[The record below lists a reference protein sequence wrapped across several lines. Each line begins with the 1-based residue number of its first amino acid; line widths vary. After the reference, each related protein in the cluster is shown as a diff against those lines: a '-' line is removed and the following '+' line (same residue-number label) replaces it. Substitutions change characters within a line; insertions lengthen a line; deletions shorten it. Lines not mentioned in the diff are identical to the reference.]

1 MWTCARQGK
10 LPPAVLR
17 LPLALAV
24 MLLAFAVPASLAF
37 AEEPVPEATV
47 AQDDTADGEDST
59 DATDAGTVEGDS
71 NGDGVVDCVDFS
83 TQEDAQVFFDAN
95 SDNEDLVLVLDSD
108 GNGIACEEL
117 SSDPSGGVSTGDGG
131 TALLPGGPASGDGG
145 STSGAGAALVL
156 VALLSAAG
164 ALALLR
170 RRPLGR

>member
-1 MWTCARQGK
+1 
-10 LPPAVLR
+10 
-17 LPLALAV
+17 

-47 AQDDTADGEDST
+47 AQDDTADGEDPA
-59 DATDAGTVEGDS
+59 ATDAGTLDGDS

-83 TQEDAQVFFDAN
+83 TQEDAQIFFDAN
-95 SDNEDLVLVLDSD
+95 TDDEDLVLVLDSD

-117 SSDPSGGVSTGDGG
+117 SSDPSGGVHTGEGGTAVLPGPLSDDGG
-131 TALLPGGPASGDGG
+131 TGSASGPL
-145 STSGAGAALVL
+145 LVL

-164 ALALLR
+164 GIALLR